1 MTFRGF
7 PAEAIDFYERLQADN
22 TRTFWQANK
31 GTYEAAV
38 KRPMEELCAELADY
52 GQFHIFRPYND
63 LRFAKSRPPYKTAQ
77 GAATQGEGGTGYYV
91 QISAEGLM
99 AGAGYYM
106 MAKDQLE
113 RFRAAVD
120 AEGSGTRAA
129 ELVDAL
135 VRAGTRSVPTT
146 SSRRRPAASPRTIP
160 RIVLLRRKGLMGW
173 RSWPAA
179 KWLHTKKAADRVRSA
194 WEDLGELCKWIDVHV
209 GPSTLPPD
217 DVPMLSVPASA
228 IVAASD
234 VARDACT

>member
-22 TRTFWQANK
+22 TKTFWQANK

-52 GQFHIFRPYND
+52 GQFHVFRPYND
-63 LRFAKSRPPYKTAQ
+63 LRFAKNRPPYKTAQ

-91 QISAEGLM
+91 QVSAEGLM
-99 AGAGYYM
+99 AAAGYYM

-113 RFRAAVD
+113 RFRAAID
-120 AEGSGTRAA
+120 DDNSGTRAA

-135 VRAGTRSVPTT
+135 ARGGYEVGAHDELKT
-146 SSRRRPAASPRTIP
+146 APRGIPKDHP
-160 RIVLLRRKGLMGW
+160 RIALLRRKGLMAW
-173 RSWPAA
+173 RSWPVA
-179 KWLHTKKAADRVRSA
+179 KWLHSKSAADRIRSA
-194 WEDLGELCKWIDVHV
+194 WEDMGELCKWIDTHV

-217 DVPMLSVPASA
+217 DVPM
-228 IVAASD
+228 I
-234 VARDACT
+234 

>member
-1 MTFRGF
+1 VTFRGF

-22 TRTFWQANK
+22 TKTFWQANK
-31 GTYEAAV
+31 GTYEEAV

-52 GQFHIFRPYND
+52 GQFHVFRPYSD
-63 LRFAKSRPPYKTAQ
+63 LRFAKNRPPYKTAQ

-91 QISAEGLM
+91 QVSADGLM

-120 AEGSGTRAA
+120 DEGSGTRVA
-129 ELVDAL
+129 ELVASL
-135 VRAGTRSVPTT
+135 VRSGYEVGAHDVLKT
-146 SSRRRPAASPRTIP
+146 APRGIPKDHP
-160 RIVLLRRKGLMGW
+160 RIALLRHKGLMGW
-173 RSWPAA
+173 RSWPPA
-179 KWLHTKKAADRVRSA
+179 KWLHTKKAAERVRSA

-217 DVPMLSVPASA
+217 DVPML
-228 IVAASD
+228 
-234 VARDACT
+234 

>member
-1 MTFRGF
+1 VTFRGF
-7 PAEAIDFYERLQADN
+7 PAEALDFYERLQADN

-31 GTYEAAV
+31 GMYEEAV
-38 KRPMEELCAELADY
+38 KRPMEELCAELGDY
-52 GQFHIFRPYND
+52 GQFHVFRPYND
-63 LRFAKSRPPYKTAQ
+63 LRFAKNRPPYKTAQ

-99 AGAGYYM
+99 AAAGYYM

-120 AEGSGTRAA
+120 DEGSGTRAV

-135 VRAGTRSVPTT
+135 GRGGYVIGAHDVLKT
-146 SSRRRPAASPRTIP
+146 APRGIPKDHP
-160 RIVLLRRKGLMGW
+160 RIELLRHKGLMGW
-173 RSWPAA
+173 RSWPPA
-179 KWLHTKKAADRVRSA
+179 KWLHSKQAVDRVRAA

-217 DVPMLSVPASA
+217 DVPM
-228 IVAASD
+228 I
-234 VARDACT
+234 

>member
-1 MTFRGF
+1 VTFRGF

-22 TRTFWQANK
+22 SRSFWQANK
-31 GTYEAAV
+31 DTYEAAV

-63 LRFAKSRPPYKTAQ
+63 LRFAKNRPPYKTAQ
-77 GAATQGEGGTGYYV
+77 GAATQGEGGTGFYV
-91 QISAEGLM
+91 QISADGLM

-120 AEGSGTRAA
+120 DEGSGTRVA

-135 VRAGTRSVPTT
+135 RRGGYEIGAHDVLKTAPRGVPKDH
-146 SSRRRPAASPRTIP
+146 P
-160 RIVLLRRKGLMGW
+160 RITLLRHKGLMGW

-179 KWLHTKKAADRVRSA
+179 KWLHTRKAADRVRSA
-194 WEDLGELCKWIDVHV
+194 WEDMGELCKWIDVHV

-217 DVPMLSVPASA
+217 DVPM
-228 IVAASD
+228 I
-234 VARDACT
+234 